1 MKYQKGRISMIDQA
15 SCCNELLKNNLRFQ
29 MWNLFSIYPELS
41 LSDLSQKLNKC
52 KSTLHPHVKSLLQ
65 FGLIEEVREEHKR
78 GNIKAKIYA
87 RTPKSA
93 DQQFVREKLEINPK
107 ILSLDKETGKDYL
120 EQLLARTRLLKKSID
135 SQLSFIEKLLNSG
148 RNGPDEHA
156 VQLLNEML
164 IKNTID
170 NAPGATGPD
179 IFEFSTYLSKNAYN
193 GYRKKLEHINREL
206 KDIIKKEED
215 SNPTLEKPFYFFGI
229 GLPLKKMCSY
239 MNPPKKY

>member
-1 MKYQKGRISMIDQA
+1 MIDQA

-52 KSTLHPHVKSLLQ
+52 KSTLHPHVKTLLE

-87 RTPKSA
+87 RTPKST
-93 DQQFVREKLEINPK
+93 DQQFVREKLEINSK
-107 ILSLDKETGKDYL
+107 IVSLDKESGRKYL
-120 EQLLARTRLLKKSID
+120 VQLLARTKLLKKSID

-156 VQLLNEML
+156 LQLLNEML
-164 IKNTID
+164 IKNTMD
-170 NAPGATGPD
+170 NNSGSPGPD
-179 IFEFSTYLSKNAYN
+179 IFEYCTYLSKNAYCS
-193 GYRKKLEHINREL
+193 YRKKLEQINREL
-206 KDIIKKEED
+206 KEVIKKEETL
-215 SNPTLEKPFYFFGI
+215 NPTIEKPFYFFGI

-239 MNPPKKY
+239 MNPPKNY